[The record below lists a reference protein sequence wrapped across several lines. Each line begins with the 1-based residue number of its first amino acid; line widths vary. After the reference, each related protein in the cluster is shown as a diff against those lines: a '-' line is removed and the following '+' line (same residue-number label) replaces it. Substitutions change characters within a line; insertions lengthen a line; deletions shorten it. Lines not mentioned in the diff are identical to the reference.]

1 MIKLNLSNLK
11 SVARVAKTSIVKHS
25 PEILMG
31 VGAVTFVA
39 TIVMASK
46 ETIKEQEI
54 LEDHQEALDDIEIM
68 HVEEGTDITLIDRDF
83 DDNIY
88 LLNDKEYKKARRDV
102 YIHTSLS
109 TVKNYTPAV
118 ALGTVSLACFFG
130 AFGIMKKRYTTL
142 VVAYTA
148 LEESFRAYRQ
158 RVIEDKGE
166 DADLYYMTG
175 QKVKEVTVKDEEGQK
190 TKQKQLTLPDGTI
203 LSPYAFK
210 FGKYKETGEL
220 NHQWTGNSVL
230 DRAYLLGQQDYLND
244 QLYMR
249 CIFDD
254 DHKVLKRGWV
264 FLNEIRDL
272 AGEDPTSTGS
282 VVGNL
287 FGNGEPGRDGYID
300 FRLVEAT
307 DENGSCFYINP
318 NVDGLIYDIVE
329 KFEKKPFALSGEYIP
344 VD

>member
-1 MIKLNLSNLK
+1 MIKFNLRNLK

-31 VGAVTFVA
+31 VGTVSFIA
-39 TIVMASK
+39 TIVMVSK

-54 LEDHQEALDDIEIM
+54 LEVHQEALDDIEVL
-68 HVEEGTDITLIDRDF
+68 HASEEIDVSELEDDIV
-83 DDNIY
+83 

-130 AFGIMKKRYTTL
+130 AFGIMKKRYTVL
-142 VVAYTA
+142 AAAYTA

-175 QKVKEVTVKDEEGQK
+175 QKVKEVTVKDENGQK

-210 FGKYKETGEL
+210 FGKFKETGEL

-249 CIFDD
+249 CILDD

-272 AGEDPTSTGS
+272 AGEDPTATGA

-329 KFEKKPFALSGEYIP
+329 KFEKKPFELSGEYLL

>member
-1 MIKLNLSNLK
+1 MIKFNLRNLK
-11 SVARVAKTSIVKHS
+11 SVARVAKTSIIKHS

-31 VGAVTFVA
+31 VGTASFVA
-39 TIVMASK
+39 TVVTASK
-46 ETIKEQEI
+46 ATIKAQDI
-54 LEDHQEALDDIEIM
+54 LEIHHSEIEDIKEAAD
-68 HVEEGTDITLIDRDF
+68 
-83 DDNIY
+83 
-88 LLNDKEYKKARRDV
+88 LNDPDYTAEDV
-102 YIHTSLS
+102 RKDKIVLYSQTSLAMA
-109 TVKNYTPAV
+109 KNYAPA
-118 ALGTVSLACFFG
+118 AAFAILSLTCFFG
-130 AFGIMKKRYTTL
+130 AFSIMKKRYTVL
-142 VVAYTA
+142 AAAYTA

-166 DADLYYMTG
+166 DVDLYYMTG
-175 QKVKEVTVKDEEGQK
+175 QKVKEVTVKDENGQK
-190 TKQKQLTLPDGTI
+190 TKQKQLILPDGTI

-210 FGKYKETGEL
+210 FGKYKENGEL

-264 FLNEIRDL
+264 FLNETRDL
-272 AGEDPTSTGS
+272 AGEDPTATGA

-329 KFEKKPFALSGEYIP
+329 KFEKKPFALSGEYMA

>member
-1 MIKLNLSNLK
+1 MIKFNLSNLK
-11 SVARVAKTSIVKHS
+11 SVARVAKGSIVKHS

-31 VGAVTFVA
+31 VGTVSFIA
-39 TIVMASK
+39 TIVMVSK

-54 LEDHQEALDDIEIM
+54 LEEHQEALDDIEVL
-68 HVEEGTDITLIDRDF
+68 HASEEIDVSELDDDIV
-83 DDNIY
+83 
-88 LLNDKEYKKARRDV
+88 LLDDKEYKKARRDV

-130 AFGIMKKRYTTL
+130 AFGIMKKRYTVL
-142 VVAYTA
+142 AAAYTA

-175 QKVKEVTVKDEEGQK
+175 QKVKEVTVKDENGQK
-190 TKQKQLTLPDGTI
+190 TKQKQLILPDGTI

-210 FGKYKETGEL
+210 FGKYKENGEL

-272 AGEDPTSTGS
+272 AGEDPTATGA

-329 KFEKKPFALSGEYIP
+329 KFEKKPFALSGEYMA